1 MAWTFSCTESFRAS
15 YLRNTRRNRGVAARM
30 TSSRPISSRGM
41 VNRKIM
47 ASRPPMIK
55 PMAKEK
61 TSIRGQRTATR
72 MIIM

>member
-1 MAWTFSCTESFRAS
+1 
-15 YLRNTRRNRGVAARM
+15 
-30 TSSRPISSRGM
+30 
-41 VNRKIM
+41 M

-61 TSIRGQRTATR
+61 TSIKGQRTATR